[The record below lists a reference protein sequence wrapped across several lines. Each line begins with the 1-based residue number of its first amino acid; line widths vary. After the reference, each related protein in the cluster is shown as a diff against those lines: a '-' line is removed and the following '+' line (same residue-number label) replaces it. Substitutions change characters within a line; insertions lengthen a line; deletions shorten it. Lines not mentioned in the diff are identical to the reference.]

1 MYFLKITSDLSQP
14 EVPERYI
21 LFCISNAGRSGSLY
35 LWRESF
41 KPMNK
46 LRPVVESKRV
56 YGNETRNFLFHFKI
70 RLARSKSVKLNIF
83 PPDQIFI
90 NISKHKLSKCWI
102 IKNKKHISLFCLLVP
117 GLGHILISGVTYVS
131 LSLVFSIQ
139 SSMFPVTE
147 LATWYSALKLPSQN
161 NICELFLS
169 AVKLVP
175 NTPHVRRTCPTV
187 WQFP

>member
-14 EVPERYI
+14 GVPERYI

-102 IKNKKHISLFCLLVP
+102 IKTKKHISLLWLIVWPGSHSNIGSYLCLAVVGFLHTKLNVSSNRTCNM
-117 GLGHILISGVTYVS
+117 ILCPEAPQSEQYLWTLS
-131 LSLVFSIQ
+131 LSGQI
-139 SSMFPVTE
+139 SS
-147 LATWYSALKLPSQN
+147 
-161 NICELFLS
+161 
-169 AVKLVP
+169 
-175 NTPHVRRTCPTV
+175 
-187 WQFP
+187 